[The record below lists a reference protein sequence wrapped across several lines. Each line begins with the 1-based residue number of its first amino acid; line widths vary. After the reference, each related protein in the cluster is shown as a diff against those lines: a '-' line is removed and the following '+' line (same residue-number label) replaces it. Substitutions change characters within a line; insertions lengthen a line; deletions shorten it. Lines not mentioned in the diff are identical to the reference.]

1 VPKAPTAVNVTLCP
15 EQMVLFEAVIPVGEG
30 VAPEQFV
37 DLYPNVLVATEPH
50 CGEQQFPT
58 LK

>member
-1 VPKAPTAVNVTLCP
+1 
-15 EQMVLFEAVIPVGEG
+15 MVLFEAVIPVGEG